1 MGWAS
6 RADVRSTPGP
16 GPVGTVSIL
25 FFWVVVALV
34 SVAEAAV
41 IVVALRTR
49 VAHNPARGL
58 VGSRPMEIAWTLLP
72 TALLAWLVVLSYQ
85 TWGGAGA

>member
-1 MGWAS
+1 MGRAS
-6 RADVRSTPGP
+6 RADARSTPGS

-41 IVVALRTR
+41 IVVALRMR
-49 VAHNPARGL
+49 VAHDPARGL
-58 VGSRPMEIAWTLLP
+58 VGSRPMEVAWTILP
-72 TALLAWLVVLSYQ
+72 TALLVWLVVLSYQ
-85 TWGGAGA
+85 AWGGSGA